1 MLVVYFSCNLC
12 WVGCNTSDENLLKL
26 AIKNFTPLWCDWWR
40 NKWMKEWTKD
50 MDKVFAFS
58 KKKKKRS
65 DASCSPHLSEQM
77 TSPPLQPLVPFSRP
91 PVLRPPSVLSCYWA
105 YKNSNRASGLLR
117 SEDKEQTGVL
127 SLPVNTDLRGL
138 WNGYV
143 CVGGGLSLAA
153 VSRLWFGAELLIF
166 HLLRFQ
172 IKKWNTFLKVIVKYA
187 RLYIGSMISLYKIFN
202 NHNM

>member
-1 MLVVYFSCNLC
+1 
-12 WVGCNTSDENLLKL
+12 
-26 AIKNFTPLWCDWWR
+26 
-40 NKWMKEWTKD
+40 
-50 MDKVFAFS
+50 MDTVFAFS
-58 KKKKKRS
+58 KKKKIWCFLLSTPVRADDLPTTPTPCPLLS
-65 DASCSPHLSEQM
+65 SACPASTLC
-77 TSPPLQPLVPFSRP
+77 
-91 PVLRPPSVLSCYWA
+91 PVLLLSVRC
-105 YKNSNRASGLLR
+105 KNSNRASGLLR
-117 SEDKEQTGVL
+117 REDKEQTGVL

-143 CVGGGLSLAA
+143 CVGGGLSLSA

-172 IKKWNTFLKVIVKYA
+172 IKKWNTFLKVSVKYA